1 MASNSN
7 VPTEQAMQEKAE
19 RMLNKA
25 QESSKLDCDAYDDQ
39 TLGEAL
45 TPKDVNKMAWR
56 SLALQASFNYER
68 MQAAGWLYGL
78 NPALRKIHKNDTDM
92 SRSMQL
98 HMEFFNTHPFLVSF
112 IMGVVLAMERSKERL
127 SVIRAIK
134 VAMMGPLGGIGD
146 ALFWLTLLPICAALG
161 VSLAMEGS
169 VMGPILFLLLFNAV
183 HFGLRF
189 GLAHYGY
196 NAGSKAI
203 TALKEHTQKF
213 SHAATIVGLT
223 VVGGLIA
230 SFVRLQ
236 LTAVV
241 EVGKASINLQEDL
254 FDPIMPKLL
263 PLLFTMVVFSFIRK
277 GTSPLKIIGGIVAMG
292 VTGAYFGIL

>member
-1 MASNSN
+1 MDK
-7 VPTEQAMQEKAE
+7 KAE

-25 QESSKLDCDAYDDQ
+25 QESSKLDCDQYDDQ
-39 TLGEAL
+39 SVGEAL
-45 TPKDVNKMAWR
+45 TPKDVNRMAWR

-68 MQAAGWLYGL
+68 MQAAGWLFGL

-92 SRSMQL
+92 SRAMQL

-112 IMGVVLAMERSKERL
+112 VMGVVLAMERAKERL

-146 ALFWLTLLPICAALG
+146 ALFWLTLLPICSALG
-161 VSLAMEGS
+161 VSLAIKGS
-169 VMGPILFLLLFNAV
+169 IMGPILFLLMFNTIN
-183 HFGLRF
+183 FGLRF
-189 GLAHYGY
+189 SLAHYGY
-196 NAGSKAI
+196 NAGSKAVG
-203 TALKEHTQKF
+203 ALKEHTQKF

-230 SFVRLQ
+230 SFVQLH
-236 LTAVV
+236 LTAIV
-241 EVGKASINLQEDL
+241 EVGKASINLQKEL

-263 PLLFTMVVFSFIRK
+263 PLIFTMVIFSFIRK
-277 GTSPLKIIGGIVAMG
+277 GTSPLKIIGGIVVMAVIG
-292 VTGAYFGIL
+292 SYCGIM

>member
-1 MASNSN
+1 MAFDNTLEMN
-7 VPTEQAMQEKAE
+7 AKAE
-19 RMLNKA
+19 RMLAKA
-25 QESSKLDCDAYDDQ
+25 EETSQLNTDQ
-39 TLGEAL
+39 YEDQSPAAEL
-45 TPKDVNKMAWR
+45 TRKDITRMAWR

-78 NPALRKIHKNDTDM
+78 LPSLRKIHKNDEDF
-92 SRSMQL
+92 SRSMKL
-98 HMEFFNTHPFLVSF
+98 HMEFFNTHPFLVTF
-112 IMGVVLAMERSKERL
+112 VMGVVLAMEKSKERL

-134 VAMMGPLGGIGD
+134 VATMGPLGGIGD

-169 VMGPILFLLLFNAV
+169 IAGPILFLVLFNIV

-196 NAGSKAI
+196 TAGSRAI
-203 TALKEHTQKF
+203 SALKEHTQKL
-213 SHAATIVGLT
+213 SHVATIIGLT

-230 SFVRLQ
+230 TFVRLN
-236 LTAVV
+236 LAATV
-241 EVGKASINLQEDL
+241 EVGKASINLQQDL

-263 PLLFTMVVFSFIRK
+263 PLVFTLGVYSFIKK
-277 GTSPLKIIGGIVAMG
+277 GTSPLKIIGSIVVMG
-292 VTGAYFGIL
+292 VAGSYFGIV

>member
-1 MASNSN
+1 MVYEN
-7 VPTEQAMQEKAE
+7 TQAMNAKAE
-19 RMLNKA
+19 QMLNKA
-25 QESSKLDCDAYDDQ
+25 QESSKLDCDEYQ
-39 TLGEAL
+39 EKFLGAELSHA
-45 TPKDVNKMAWR
+45 DVNKMAIR
-56 SLALQASFNYER
+56 FMALQASFNYER

-78 NPALRKIHKNDTDM
+78 TPALRKIHKNDKDL
-92 SRSMQL
+92 SPSMQL

-112 IMGVVLAMERSKERL
+112 VMGVVLAMERSKEHL

-169 VMGPILFLLLFNAV
+169 IMGPILFLVLFNAV

-189 GLAHYGY
+189 GLTHYGY
-196 NAGSKAI
+196 SAGTKAI
-203 TALKEHTQKF
+203 SALKEHTQKL

-230 SFVRLQ
+230 TFVKLQ
-236 LTAVV
+236 LSAVV
-241 EVGKASINLQEDL
+241 EVGKASINLQADL

-263 PLLFTMVVFSFIRK
+263 PLIFTMGVFFFIKK
-277 GTSPLKIIGGIVAMG
+277 GASPLKIIAGIVAMG
-292 VTGAYFGIL
+292 LSGAYLGIL

>member
-1 MASNSN
+1 MAFNS
-7 VPTEQAMQEKAE
+7 EAAMNEKAE

-25 QESSKLDCDAYDDQ
+25 QESSKLDCDEYQDQ
-39 TLGEAL
+39 SLGEAL
-45 TPKDVNKMAWR
+45 TRDDINKMAIR

-68 MQAAGWLYGL
+68 MQGAGWLFGL

-169 VMGPILFLLLFNAV
+169 IMGPILFLLLFNVV

-196 NAGSKAI
+196 NAGSRAI
-203 TALKEHTQKF
+203 SALKEHTQKF

-230 SFVRLQ
+230 TFVRLQ
-236 LTAVV
+236 MTAVV

-263 PLLFTMVVFSFIRK
+263 PLAFTMVIFYFVKR
-277 GTSPLKIIGGIVAMG
+277 GVSPLKIIGGIVAMG
-292 VTGAYFGIL
+292 LVGSYFGIL

>member
-1 MASNSN
+1 MAFES
-7 VPTEQAMQEKAE
+7 TLEMDAKAE
-19 RMLNKA
+19 RMLAKA
-25 QESSKLDCDAYDDQ
+25 EATSTVVADEYEDQ
-39 TLGEAL
+39 APAAEL
-45 TPKDVNKMAWR
+45 TRKDITRMAWR

-78 NPALRKIHKNDTDM
+78 IPSLRKIHKNDEDL
-92 SRSMQL
+92 SRSMKL
-98 HMEFFNTHPFLVSF
+98 HMEFYNTHPFLVTF
-112 IMGVVLAMERSKERL
+112 IMGIVLAMEKSKERL

-134 VAMMGPLGGIGD
+134 VATMGPMGGIGD

-161 VSLAMEGS
+161 ISLAMEGS
-169 VMGPILFLLLFNAV
+169 LAGPVLFLVLFNAV

-196 NAGSKAI
+196 SAGTKAI
-203 TALKEHTQKF
+203 SALKEHTQKL

-230 SFVRLQ
+230 TFVNLNTT
-236 LTAVV
+236 LVL
-241 EVGKASINLQEDL
+241 EVGQATVALQQDL

-263 PLLFTMVVFSFIRK
+263 PLVFTLGVFSFIKR
-277 GTSPLKIIGGIVAMG
+277 GVSPLKVIGGIVVLG
-292 VTGAYFGIL
+292 ITGAYLGFL